1 MTSTIIA
8 QLPKKLIDVME
19 YVEMRPTP
27 PLEMGNETCQCTN
40 GAFGHSK
47 EPWLKILSK
56 TYMIAKSKETS

>member
-1 MTSTIIA
+1 MTSTINA

-19 YVEMRPTP
+19 SIKMRPTP
-27 PLEMGNETCQCTN
+27 PLEMGNETYQCAN

-56 TYMIAKSKETS
+56 TYKITKSKETS